1 MRAIKATDASLSLAD
16 WVHIRLGA
24 AHMNIPCPL
33 VKPHG
38 APDEHADTINTFCC
52 FTSYAE
58 SINSLC
64 CFHPKTAAKRV
75 RVLVKVDM
83 ESGPACSTEGLV

>member
-1 MRAIKATDASLSLAD
+1 MRAIEATDASLSLAD

-33 VKPHG
+33 VKPHA
-38 APDEHADTINTFCC
+38 APDEHVNTINTFCY
-52 FTSYAE
+52 FAKYTEIIS
-58 SINSLC
+58 SFC

-75 RVLVKVDM
+75 RVLVTVDM
-83 ESGPACSTEGLV
+83 YSGPPCSTEGLA